1 MYLGTCPLGYKREN
15 KKMVIDET
23 TKDLVIRIFNMYL
36 QGKSY
41 QTIAANILN
50 AEKIP
55 TLTNK
60 QWKDA
65 TVSKIINN
73 KIYVGD
79 FEQYKNKLR
88 NCTNDKLI
96 QEYKEKRNECTII
109 LNKYRKNI
117 KTANYIIEDT
127 PKIKEVIKIERQMKN
142 GQEDINKTKKKDRY
156 AR

>member
-1 MYLGTCPLGYKREN
+1 MYHGTCPLGYKREN

-36 QGKSY
+36 AGKSY
-41 QTIAANILN
+41 QTIANILN

-79 FEQYKNKLR
+79 FEQYRNK
-88 NCTNDKLI
+88 
-96 QEYKEKRNECTII
+96 QEKRDSCLYECCRAHYIKSNVRRCTATERKKSKSI
-109 LNKYRKNI
+109 L
-117 KTANYIIEDT
+117 
-127 PKIKEVIKIERQMKN
+127 
-142 GQEDINKTKKKDRY
+142 
-156 AR
+156 

>member
-23 TKDLVIRIFNMYL
+23 TRDLVARIFNMYL
-36 QGKSY
+36 EGKSY
-41 QTIAANILN
+41 QTIANILN

-79 FEQYKNKLR
+79 FEQYKNK
-88 NCTNDKLI
+88 
-96 QEYKEKRNECTII
+96 QEKETIVYM
-109 LNKYRKNI
+109 NVVEPR
-117 KTANYIIEDT
+117 
-127 PKIKEVIKIERQMKN
+127 KIKEHIVEIEFIYLCKSYYVQNVER
-142 GQEDINKTKKKDRY
+142 
-156 AR
+156 